1 MCFSPLEEYTIL
13 IIECFSQHLWLAL
26 YRYIVLSAGR
36 CVWTFRGFSDAA
48 AWYCFSDC
56 CYCGWCC
63 YGKCICFLLYCLL
76 ELRGLLWVLLLRVL
90 SWLWELWLLGNVAE
104 NAVAICT
111 LYNVQKVLVLYE
123 YMLCR
128 CWMFWCCVD
137 ADAAC
142 SGGAVWMQM
151 LHVLVLCG
159 YRCWMFW
166 CCVDA
171 DSACSGAV

>member
-1 MCFSPLEEYTIL
+1 MCLLLLQCCCCCCCGCYCYGL
-13 IIECFSQHLWLAL
+13 CYYGYHW
-26 YRYIVLSAGR
+26 
-36 CVWTFRGFSDAA
+36 C
-48 AWYCFSDC
+48 AW

-171 DSACSGAV
+171 DAPCNVCFWRLLLYLKALIKC